1 MKFFSCG
8 DVVPGCDAH
17 WVRDTEAD
25 ILAAVAE
32 HAAEAHHLHTVPA
45 EVADAVRAAI
55 VSR

>member
-8 DVVPGCDAH
+8 DVVPGCDVQ
-17 WVRDTEAD
+17 WQRDTDDD
-25 ILAAVAE
+25 ILAAVAQ
-32 HAAEAHHLHTVPA
+32 HAAEAHGMFAVPA

>member
-17 WVRDTEAD
+17 WQRDTEDD
-25 ILAAVAE
+25 ILAAVGQ
-32 HAAEAHHLHTVPA
+32 HAAEAHGLRTVSA
-45 EVADAVRAAI
+45 ELVDAVRAAI